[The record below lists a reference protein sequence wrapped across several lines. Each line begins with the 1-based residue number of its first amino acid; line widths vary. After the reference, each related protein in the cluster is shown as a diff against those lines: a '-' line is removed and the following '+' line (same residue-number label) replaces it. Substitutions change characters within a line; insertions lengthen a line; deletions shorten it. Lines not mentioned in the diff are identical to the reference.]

1 MGNNNPSEYK
11 WIDLVNPDQQKLDK
25 LVEEHSLPAF
35 LVVDCLEPDHL
46 PKYEKHENLDF
57 LILRV
62 FDQDSDEEA
71 KSLRE
76 LTRKIA
82 IFAKDNVVIT
92 IHRVPLPFLEKAK
105 EKKYRNAGHLLASL
119 IKHSLLTYEKPL
131 ENSLELME
139 NIESILGTPASDAEV
154 VHQCF
159 YLRRRSS
166 IFKRM
171 VHMSADVITRMS
183 KDINLPKSVIQDLK
197 EVADDLFYYADDLQ
211 ENIDNLL
218 TIHLSILSD
227 QLNRE
232 SFKTNEVMRLLTVLS
247 MFFMPL
253 NFIVG
258 IYGMNFS
265 QMPFLQSEFG
275 FWGTMI
281 FMALMSFTIYM
292 GFKKKGWLKSSKF
305 SKFAKH

>member
-1 MGNNNPSEYK
+1 MGTNLPSEYN

-25 LVEEHSLPAF
+25 LVEDHKLPAF
-35 LVVDCLEPDHL
+35 LLVDCLEPDHL
-46 PKYEKHENLDF
+46 PKFEKHENLDF

-62 FDQDSDEEA
+62 FDQESDREA

-82 IFAKDNVVIT
+82 IFAKDNIVIT
-92 IHRVPLPFLEKAK
+92 IHRAPLPFLDKAK

-119 IKHSLLTYEKPL
+119 IKNSLLTFEKPL
-131 ENSLELME
+131 EDSLEMME
-139 NIESILGTPASDAEV
+139 KIESVLGNQINDSEV

-171 VHMSADVITRMS
+171 IHMSADVITRMS
-183 KDINLPKSVIQDLK
+183 KEINLPKSVVQDLK
-197 EVADDLFYYADDLQ
+197 EVSDDLFYYADDLQ
-211 ENIDNLL
+211 ENVNHLL
-218 TIHLSILSD
+218 SIHLSILSD
-227 QLNRE
+227 QLNRA
-232 SFKTNEVMRLLTVLS
+232 SFKTSEVMRFLTVLS

-258 IYGMNFS
+258 IYGMNFEN
-265 QMPFLQSEFG
+265 MPFLKTDFG
-275 FWGTMI
+275 FWATMV
-281 FMALMSFTIYM
+281 FMGLMSLGIYL
-292 GFKKKGWLKSSKF
+292 GFKRKGWLKSSKV
-305 SKFAKH
+305 KH